1 MNRLTTRTRLVV
13 FGLGLALATPILAQI
28 QSQSVT
34 FPRGASSTTINARI
48 QGDVT
53 RDYVVRAAAGQ
64 TMTVSMRATNAS
76 TYFNILPAGSDEAL
90 FIGSTAGNNYTGR
103 LPRTGA
109 YTVRVYLM
117 RNAARRNEVT
127 NYRLTI
133 SVVGR
138 PGGGQRPG
146 AGGVRPA
153 LISDINGM
161 DSIRAIDE
169 MTARGFR
176 NVDSFS
182 SGNSLYGIYFNPRT
196 RQCVQLTNANSRVLD
211 ARDIRIHPKCR

>member
-1 MNRLTTRTRLVV
+1 MNRPTTRTRLVV

-28 QSQSVT
+28 QSQTVT

-48 QGDVT
+48 QGSVT
-53 RDYVVRAAAGQ
+53 RDYIVRAGAGQ
-64 TMTVSMRATNAS
+64 TMSVSMRATNAS
-76 TYFNILPAGSDEAL
+76 TYFNILPEGSDEAL

-133 SVVGR
+133 GVVGQQ
-138 PGGGQRPG
+138 GAGQRPG
-146 AGGVRPA
+146 AGGVRPVS
-153 LISDINGM
+153 ISDIKGM
-161 DSIRAIDE
+161 NSIAAIDA
-169 MTARGFR
+169 MAGRGFR
-176 NVDSFS
+176 DVDSFS

-196 RQCVQLTNANSRVLD
+196 RQCVQLANANNRVVD
-211 ARDIRIHPKCR
+211 ASDIRTHPKCR